1 MKKKTIHLLTKSMLT
16 KLALVVALFLGN
28 VSLAVADELTV
39 TSTTSKTYT
48 GNTPLAGNLLGT
60 TLTKTEFIIPASKIA
75 DMAGKDITS
84 MALTV
89 ATPSAT
95 GWGDAEFQV
104 FLKEVDQT
112 MYGQAPFSLI
122 GSEGAIV
129 VYEGGLDA
137 TKSSIDI
144 DFTTNFKYSNQG
156 KNLLVGI
163 YCTKVGTAASITFKL
178 IRENTS
184 DYTYYSGYTNTESG
198 GLTRANWYPETTFS
212 YQAADL
218 STPVLSVSPASI
230 DFGSLRENGKQTV
243 TVKNKG
249 VGTMDVNI
257 AFKSATTDFTLSET
271 SLTGIGANESK
282 TFDVNFL
289 YDSSDLG
296 VKNATIT
303 VTPTYNNADAIDIAV
318 TATASDP
325 NVWEDFADGIPTTW
339 YNPNDWYISD
349 GKAMVNFT
357 GYYLRTPRL
366 QATKDAKISFDV
378 NVGASGF
385 IKAEYSTDCLSW
397 TTIEQYSEGGNKSF
411 IAPADGYYWLRFS
424 GKSYSSIDNFAGWTV
439 ATPVLDMMIVSQTL
453 SSTGTMYGSYKGTL
467 KVLERGGV
475 SEKVNVELYFGD
487 IKVAEQTD
495 YAISGNSECTFNLSY
510 TPTETWSG
518 QVYFKMTGTNIGTIE
533 SEKVNVEII
542 EPTFVLN
549 EDEDVSSSKPT
560 CSSAVIK
567 LKYTPKAGWNTIVMP
582 FKLTD
587 THMKTIF
594 GDDYVAHALT
604 SYENG
609 TLTFTKYDDLSL
621 SAPYLVYAPN
631 AVAHPE
637 GVYLQN
643 VSVSSSSWTSG
654 SLSQQKG
661 DAYFKGTFAPMP
673 AGKLT
678 GKYGVTNAGGI
689 AKAGAGASMKGYRAY
704 LELPAGATA
713 RILVIDDEGETTD
726 LGFVKLIDQEA
737 KAVYN
742 LSGQR
747 VEKGRKGL
755 YIVNGKKV
763 VVK

>member
-1 MKKKTIHLLTKSMLT
+1 MKKKTIHLLSKSLLT
-16 KLALVVALFLGN
+16 KLALVVALISGN
-28 VSLAVADELTV
+28 VSLAVADELKV

-48 GNTPLAGNLLGT
+48 SNTPLAGNLLGT

-89 ATPSAT
+89 AAPATT

-122 GSEGAIV
+122 GSEGATV

-198 GLTRANWYPETTFS
+198 GLTRTNWYPETTFS

-218 STPVLSVSPASI
+218 STPVLSVSPASL
-230 DFGSLRENGKQTV
+230 DFGSLRANGKQTV

-257 AFKSATTDFTLSET
+257 AFKSSTTDFTLSKT

-289 YDSSDLG
+289 YNSSDLG
-296 VKNATIT
+296 LKNATIT
-303 VTPTYNNADAIDIAV
+303 VTPTYNNADAIDIAL
-318 TATASDP
+318 TATAADP
-325 NVWEDFADGIPTTW
+325 NVWEDFAGGIPTTW
-339 YNPNDWYISD
+339 YNEGQWYLSG
-349 GKAMVNFT
+349 GKATIGFN
-357 GYYLRTPRL
+357 GNYLRTPRL
-366 QATKDAKISFDV
+366 LATKDQQISFDV
-378 NVGASGF
+378 ETTSTLNAQ
-385 IKAEYSTDCLSW
+385 YSTDCINW
-397 TTIEQYSEGGNKSF
+397 KTISAYTESGNKTF
-411 IAPADGYYWLRFS
+411 AAPADGYYWLRFS
-424 GKSYSSIDNFAGWTV
+424 GKGSIDNFAGWTLSV
-439 ATPVLDMMIVSQTL
+439 GTTPDIAIISKSML
-453 SSTGTMYGSYKGTL
+453 SSGTVYGTYNATVKLT
-467 KVLERGGV
+467 ERNSV
-475 SEKVNVELYFGD
+475 DETINLELYFGEV
-487 IKVAEQTD
+487 KVAEKTN
-495 YAISGNSECTFNLSY
+495 YEFGGNSDESFTLSY
-510 TPTETWSG
+510 TPQATWSG
-518 QVYFKMTGTNIGTIE
+518 QVYVKITGNHIVPLET
-533 SEKVNVEII
+533 EKVTVAIG
-542 EPTFVLN
+542 EPSYVLD
-549 EDEDVSSSKPT
+549 EDVDVSSSKPT

-567 LKYTPKAGWNTIVMP
+567 LKYTPKVGWNTIVMP

-643 VSVSSSSWTSG
+643 VSVNITNWTS
-654 SLSQQKG
+654 SYLSQQKG
-661 DAYFKGTFAPMP
+661 DACFKGTFAPMP
-673 AGKLT
+673 AGSLT
-678 GKYGVTNAGGI
+678 GKYGVTNGGGI
-689 AKAGAGASMKGYRAY
+689 AKAGDGASMKGYRAY
-704 LELPAGATA
+704 LELPAGASA
-713 RILVIDDEGETTD
+713 RILVIDDEGEATD